1 MHVAIRYKRGAADCI
16 YHYFNLYI
24 VQPGYESKDFKENA
38 HCMVSG
44 KLSVDTADSQAA

>member
-1 MHVAIRYKRGAADCI
+1 MHVVIRYRPGAADCI

-24 VQPGYESKDFKENA
+24 VQQGYESKHFKENA
-38 HCMVSG
+38 HCMGSG